1 MVRGEAQTG
10 LEYNGGDFNNQIH
23 NTSTTT
29 SWDLPPD
36 IHAIPSNQYVLYPA
50 NPLNNVGFVDN
61 SWSVYDGFE
70 SPWTQE
76 LWPSPSAPFPTMEP
90 GYPGSPWF
98 PSLQSSS
105 SSFRSP
111 ANGFDD
117 MKQSDELLHPRQPQR
132 ASPESFSTVRAQRFP
147 CGYCPKTYKKSNG
160 RNRHEKRNHGC
171 GPKRPGRPRKSQR
184 A

>member
-111 ANGFDD
+111 ANGTPDNHNEHRQSLFQLFARRDSRVGIVRRHIKRAMVETD
-117 MKQSDELLHPRQPQR
+117 MKSAITVAVPNAQVGR
-132 ASPESFSTVRAQRFP
+132 ESHK
-147 CGYCPKTYKKSNG
+147 G
-160 RNRHEKRNHGC
+160 HET
-171 GPKRPGRPRKSQR
+171 
-184 A
+184 ALE